1 MKRTG
6 KLITLVLVVAMALSL
21 MSVAALAADSS
32 DYEDVVAG
40 KWYVQYVDW
49 ALDEGLMTGISDKEW
64 APNTATTRGMV
75 ITTLYALAGK
85 PEVEGDSPFADV
97 EEGKYYTD
105 AVKWAVE
112 AGVASGKSGDKFDPT
127 GVLTREE
134 AATFFCA
141 FAKNVWKLD
150 VSDTSGMNKFPDKD
164 DVSNYAKDA
173 MGWAVKANVISGS
186 KENGVVKLMPKRDIT
201 RAELATM
208 LKALKALEPQPEPD
222 PSETVAPATVDFSD
236 ITVTVKSEDDKEN
249 VKGKTVHIR
258 GVDKNGNPVTVGGV
272 TDKHGV
278 VTFKHVPVSGEKP
291 YEIWEDGVDTTLF
304 IDVGTFKNPKTVKVT
319 EATTEIEL
327 VHQFKKK
334 LVRVAVKTEDVW
346 STLEGIEVKLS
357 GKADNGD
364 EISTVSSTDKQGR
377 ADFNVPAGKYTAEFN
392 NLPDAYIGDS
402 AKIEIDQKYPFTFD
416 EDEDVMEATPS
427 AWYTLNIKLKTC
439 DFEVALIDEDEKPVK
454 INNVKLTLSGKLASG
469 TRAPRNSVVTDQNG
483 VAKFNGIPYSDADG
497 FTMTVV
503 NKTLRAGDNEYEV
516 VEIRTNPVVVNAPT
530 HDKVYVVLKKVT
542 KGIVNVNV
550 VNDEGTPLTDVEV
563 RLRDEAGNIVK
574 RDLSDDDGV
583 VSFKNIDAGKYFIDY
598 DKAISGY
605 TIDADNLVDQKL
617 VDKKTGNEL
626 PVEVENKKTVE
637 KTLVYNHD
645 VGNLKVTVLDD
656 ETGEPVKNVVVQASV
671 WGHAY
676 AGEDADAIYNSQ
688 QTDLKGIAQF
698 NNDDIFTGVYFLSI
712 KDAPEQYS
720 KEDFVCEPVLV
731 AVEKDTTA
739 EATIKLKKAVGSVK
753 IQVVKDDEEARTI
766 TGLQLMISGK
776 AADGSSVSE
785 KAITDKDGYA
795 AFNGVKVGSY
805 KLSVIPADGDKEKG
819 QEYKLVDDTTVVIKE
834 GSNKAVVVK
843 AKLIGS
849 EDA

>member
-21 MSVAALAADSS
+21 MSVAALADSS
-32 DYEDVVAG
+32 SYDDVVAG

-49 ALDEGLMTGISDKEW
+49 ALEEGLMTGISDTEW

-97 EEGKYYTD
+97 AEGKYYTD
-105 AVKWAVE
+105 AVKWAVK
-112 AGVASGKSGDKFDPT
+112 AGVASGKSADAFKPED
-127 GVLTREE
+127 VLTRQE

-150 VSDTSGMNKFPDKD
+150 VSDVSEMNKFPDKD
-164 DVSNYAKDA
+164 DVANYAKDA
-173 MGWAVKANVISGS
+173 MGWAVKAKVISGS
-186 KENGVVKLMPKRDIT
+186 KEDGVVKLMPKRDIT
-201 RAELATM
+201 RAELAAM

-222 PSETVAPATVDFSD
+222 PTVVPEVVEFSD

-249 VKGKTVHIR
+249 VKDKTVHIR
-258 GVDKNGNPVTVGGV
+258 GVDKNGNPVTVGGK

-291 YEIWEDGVDTTLF
+291 YEVWEDGVDTTLF

-319 EATTEIEL
+319 EAKTEIEL

-346 STLEGIEVKLS
+346 STLEGIEVKIS
-357 GKADNGD
+357 GKADNGE
-364 EISTVSSTDKQGR
+364 EISAVSSTDKQGR

-402 AKIEIDQKYPFTFD
+402 AKIEIDQKYPYTFD

-427 AWYTLNIKLKTC
+427 AWYVLNIKLKTC
-439 DFEVALIDEDEKPVK
+439 DFEVALIDEDGKPVK

-483 VAKFNGIPYSDADG
+483 VAKYNGIPYSDAAG
-497 FTMTVV
+497 YTMTVA
-503 NKTLRAGDNEYEV
+503 NKTLKAGANEYEV
-516 VEIRTNPVVVNAPT
+516 VEIRTNPVVVKEAT
-530 HDKVYVVLKKVT
+530 HEKVFVVLKKVT
-542 KGIVNVNV
+542 KGILNVNV

-563 RLRDEAGNIVK
+563 RLRDEDGNIVK

-583 VSFKNIDAGKYFIDY
+583 VSFKNIDSGKYFIDY
-598 DKAISGY
+598 DTAISGY
-605 TIDADNLVDQKL
+605 TIDEENLIKQKL

-626 PVEVENKKTVE
+626 PVEIENKKTVE

-645 VGNLKVTVLDD
+645 VGKLEVTVVDD
-656 ETGEPVKNVVVQASV
+656 ETGEPIKNVVVQASV
-671 WGHAY
+671 WGHAL
-676 AGEDADAIYNSQ
+676 AGEDSDAIYTSQ
-688 QTDLKGIAQF
+688 QTDLKGVAQF
-698 NNDDIFTGVYFLSI
+698 NNDDIFTGVYFLSV

-720 KEDFVCEPVLV
+720 KEDFVCNPALV
-731 AVEKDTTA
+731 SVDKDATATA
-739 EATIKLKKAVGSVK
+739 EIRLKKAVGSIKV
-753 IQVVKDDEEARTI
+753 QVVKDDEEARTI
-766 TGLQLMISGK
+766 TGLTLKISGK
-776 AADGSSVSE
+776 AKDGSAVSE
-785 KAITDKDGYA
+785 ERVTDKDGYA
-795 AFNGVKVGSY
+795 AFNGIPVGSY
-805 KLSVIPADGDKEKG
+805 KLSVVVTSSDKEKG
-819 QEYKLVDDTTVVIKE
+819 QEYALVDNATVVIKE
-834 GSNKAVVVK
+834 GSNETVVVK

-849 EDA
+849 EDAE